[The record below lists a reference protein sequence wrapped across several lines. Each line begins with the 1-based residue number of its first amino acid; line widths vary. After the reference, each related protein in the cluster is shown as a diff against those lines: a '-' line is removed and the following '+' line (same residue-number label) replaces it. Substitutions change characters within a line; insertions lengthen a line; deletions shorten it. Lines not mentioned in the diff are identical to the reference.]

1 MSLTLW
7 ITALPVWAIAIVFAV
22 ALILIIKGG
31 DVFVD
36 AASSIAGALKI
47 PPLIVGATIVSL
59 ATTLPEIIVSVS
71 AAAKGNVDIAAG
83 NAIGSVT
90 ANTALV
96 MGVLLVGM
104 PIIVD
109 KKDFTPKGILLFL
122 AAAVLILSCIFTP
135 RFHMNSAAG
144 AGDYYTLA
152 TIGIVVLGILC
163 ITFFAQNIRN
173 AKNGML
179 ADRALQKETEQKAA
193 VQPAYTKKQIIKSV
207 ILFVLGGA
215 GIVIGAQALVE
226 SGSELALRF
235 GIEQRVIS
243 VVAFALGTSLPELIT
258 AISAL
263 RKKESAISVGNI
275 IGANIIDLTLIL
287 PLCALSSA
295 VKGNGSLAVPVQAV
309 AIDMSV
315 CLLTIAIAV
324 IPTIFRG
331 KFSRVQGG
339 MMLTCYGA
347 YVVSTVAF

>member
-7 ITALPVWAIAIVFAV
+7 ITALPVWAIAIVFIV

-36 AASSIAGALKI
+36 AAGNIAAALKI

-59 ATTLPEIIVSVS
+59 ATTLPEVIVSVS
-71 AAAKGNVDIAAG
+71 AVAKGNVDIAAG

-96 MGVLLVGM
+96 MGVLLIGM
-104 PIIVD
+104 PIMVD

-122 AAAVLILSCIFTP
+122 AAGVLILSCVFTP
-135 RFHMNSAAG
+135 RFQMSDGVNEGEYYSLAG
-144 AGDYYTLA
+144 
-152 TIGIVVLGILC
+152 IGIVVLAILC
-163 ITFFAQNIRN
+163 ITFFAQNIRH
-173 AKNGML
+173 AKSDIKL
-179 ADRALQKETEQKAA
+179 AHTKEETAA
-193 VQPAYTKKQIIKSV
+193 AQPAFTKKQIVKS
-207 ILFVLGGA
+207 IIFFILGGA

-263 RKKESAISVGNI
+263 RKKESAISIGNI

-287 PLCALSSA
+287 PLCAFSS
-295 VKGNGSLAVPVQAV
+295 VLKGNGSLAVPVQSV
-309 AIDMSV
+309 AIDMGV

-339 MMLTCYGA
+339 IMLTCYSA

>member
-1 MSLTLW
+1 MSLSLL
-7 ITALPVWAIAIVFAV
+7 ISALPVWATAIVFAV
-22 ALILIIKGG
+22 ALVLIIKGG

-36 AASSIAGALKI
+36 AASRIAGALKI

-104 PIIVD
+104 PIMVD

-122 AAAVLILSCIFTP
+122 AASVLILSCVFTP
-135 RFHMNSAAG
+135 RFQMSSSLLEGEYHS
-144 AGDYYTLA
+144 LA
-152 TIGIVVLGILC
+152 TAGIIVLAVLC
-163 ITFFAQNIRN
+163 IAFFVQNIRH
-173 AKNGML
+173 AKSGMQ
-179 ADRALQKETEQKAA
+179 AQPREETPTQAELD
-193 VQPAYTKKQIIKSV
+193 KKDILKS
-207 ILFVLGGA
+207 ILFFVLGAG
-215 GIVIGAQALVE
+215 GIVLGAQALVE
-226 SGSELALRF
+226 SGSALALHF

-243 VVAFALGTSLPELIT
+243 VIAFALGTSLPELIT

-263 RKKESAISVGNI
+263 RRKESAISVGNI

-287 PLCALSSA
+287 PLCALSCA
-295 VKGNGSLAVPVQAV
+295 VQGGGSLAVPVKAV

-331 KFSRVQGG
+331 KFSRAQGG
-339 MMLTCYGA
+339 VMLTCYGA
-347 YVVSTVAF
+347 YVISTVVF

>member
-7 ITALPVWAIAIVFAV
+7 ITALPVWAIAIVFIIG
-22 ALILIIKGG
+22 LILIIKGG

-36 AASSIAGALKI
+36 AASCIAGALKI
-47 PPLIVGATIVSL
+47 PPLIVGATIVSI

-71 AAAKGNVDIAAG
+71 AVAKGNVDIAAG

-104 PIIVD
+104 PIMVD

-122 AAAVLILSCIFTP
+122 SAAVLILSCIFTP
-135 RFHMNSAAG
+135 RFHMNAAQSE
-144 AGDYYTLA
+144 GDYYSLA
-152 TIGIVVLGILC
+152 TLGIVVLAILC
-163 ITFFAQNIRN
+163 ITFFAQNIRH
-173 AKNGML
+173 AKSGIQ
-179 ADRALQKETEQKAA
+179 AQREQQKVSVA
-193 VQPAYTKKQIIKSV
+193 QPEYSKKQVVKSV
-207 ILFVLGGA
+207 IFFLLGAA
-215 GIVIGAQALVE
+215 GIVIGAQALVD

-243 VVAFALGTSLPELIT
+243 VIAFALGTSLPELIT

-295 VKGNGSLAVPVQAV
+295 VNGSGSLAVPVQAV
-309 AIDMSV
+309 AVDMSV

-339 MMLTCYGA
+339 VMLTCYGA

>member
-1 MSLTLW
+1 MSLTVW
-7 ITALPVWAIAIVFAV
+7 ITALPVWAIAIVFAA

-36 AASSIAGALKI
+36 AASRIAGALKI

-96 MGVLLVGM
+96 KGVLLVGM
-104 PIIVD
+104 PIMID
-109 KKDFTPKGILLFL
+109 KKDFTPKGVLLFL
-122 AAAVLILSCIFTP
+122 SATVLILSCIFTP

-144 AGDYYTLA
+144 AGDYYSLA

-163 ITFFAQNIRN
+163 ISFFVQNIRH
-173 AKNGML
+173 AKSEIQIERRQP
-179 ADRALQKETEQKAA
+179 AQAA
-193 VQPAYTKKQIIKSV
+193 QPAYSKKQIFKSV

-295 VKGNGSLAVPVQAV
+295 IKGNGSLAVPVQAV

-331 KFSRVQGG
+331 KFSRIQGG
-339 MMLTCYGA
+339 LMLGCYSA